1 MSKRLATLIENIGSP
16 RVLAMGDLVLDRY
29 VWGDVSRISP
39 EGPIPVLNV
48 TMEEARPGGAG
59 NVAGNLARLDAAVS
73 ICAVVGED
81 GPGATLRNQ
90 LGELGADT
98 AGIVRCA
105 DRPTAVKTRY
115 MGFVQSARRAVQHIL
130 RVDRERT
137 GAISAETEDR
147 VIAWLAEAVAGH
159 DAMVVSDYDKG
170 LLTERILSRAYE
182 LAAEHGVPTVTDP
195 KIARPYSVY
204 HGTAVL
210 TPNRYE
216 TEVATGIAPR
226 DPESLK
232 AAAAALRDM
241 TKARNVVITLDRDG
255 MYVAGEDEAGLML
268 PARTREVYDVNGAGD
283 MVVSVIALM
292 LASGA
297 DIRAAATTAN
307 VAAGIEVSK
316 LGAAPVSR
324 SEIVADLLSETGVA
338 PKLKTAEA
346 AAELAA
352 EARRR
357 NRKVVWTNGCFDI
370 LHVGHY
376 EYLKFARQ
384 QGDMLIVGLNTDDS
398 VRRLKG
404 PDRPITGQDER
415 ARILGALDV
424 VDCVVIFDDDTP
436 LRLIETIKPD
446 VLVKGADYTRD
457 TVVGADFVES
467 HGGRVALAPVVEGVS
482 TTDIVRR
489 IVEIHGNSDQSAK
502 SS

>member
-1 MSKRLATLIENIGSP
+1 MSKHLATLIESIGSP
-16 RVLAMGDLVLDRY
+16 RVLVIGDLVLDRY
-29 VWGDVSRISP
+29 VWGDVSRVSP

-59 NVAGNLARLDAAVS
+59 NVAGNLARLDAVVS
-73 ICAVVGED
+73 ICAVTGDD
-81 GPGATLRNQ
+81 GPGATLQTQ
-90 LGELGADT
+90 LEELGANT
-98 AGIVRCA
+98 SGIVACA

-137 GAISAETEDR
+137 GAVSAETEDR
-147 VIAWLAEAVAGH
+147 VIAWLEEAVAGQ
-159 DAMVVSDYDKG
+159 DAVVVSDYDKG

-182 LAAEHGVPTVTDP
+182 LAAEHGVLTVTDP

-204 HGTAVL
+204 RGSTVV

-216 TEVATGIAPR
+216 TQVATGIAPR
-226 DPESLK
+226 DSESLK
-232 AAAAALRDM
+232 TAAAALREM
-241 TKARNVVITLDRDG
+241 TKARNVAITLDREG
-255 MYVAGEDEAGLML
+255 MYVAGEDEPGLLL
-268 PARTREVYDVNGAGD
+268 PVRAREVYDVSGAGD
-283 MVVSVIALM
+283 MVASVIAFM
-292 LASGA
+292 LAAGA
-297 DIRAAATTAN
+297 DMRAAATAAN
-307 VAAGIEVSK
+307 AAAGIEVSK

-324 SEIVADLLSETGVA
+324 SEIVADLLAETGFA

-346 AAELAA
+346 AAEMAA

-376 EYLKFARQ
+376 EYLKFSRQ
-384 QGDMLIVGLNTDDS
+384 QGDMLIVGLNSDDS
-398 VRRLKG
+398 VRRVKG
-404 PDRPITGQDER
+404 PNRPITGQAER

-424 VDCVVIFDDDTP
+424 VDCVVIFEDDTP
-436 LRLIETIKPD
+436 LRLIKMIRPD

-467 HGGRVALAPVVEGVS
+467 CGGRVALAPVVEGIS

-489 IVEIHGNSDQSAK
+489 IVEIHGNAADNAE

>member
-1 MSKRLATLIENIGSP
+1 MSKHLATLIESIGSP
-16 RVLAMGDLVLDRY
+16 RVLVIGDLVLDRY
-29 VWGDVSRISP
+29 VWGDVSRVSP

-59 NVAGNLARLDAAVS
+59 NVAGNLARLDAVVS
-73 ICAVVGED
+73 ICAVTGDD
-81 GPGATLRNQ
+81 GPGATLQTQ
-90 LGELGADT
+90 LEELGANT
-98 AGIVRCA
+98 SGIVACA

-130 RVDRERT
+130 RVDSERT
-137 GAISAETEDR
+137 GAVSAETKDR
-147 VIAWLAEAVAGH
+147 VIAWLEEAVAGQ
-159 DAMVVSDYDKG
+159 DAVVVSDYDKG

-182 LAAEHGVPTVTDP
+182 LAAEHGVLTVTDP

-204 HGTAVL
+204 RGSTVV

-216 TEVATGIAPR
+216 TQVATGIAPR
-226 DPESLK
+226 DSESLK
-232 AAAAALRDM
+232 TAAAALREM
-241 TKARNVVITLDRDG
+241 TKARNVAITLDREG
-255 MYVAGEDEAGLML
+255 MYVAGEDEPGLLL
-268 PARTREVYDVNGAGD
+268 PVRAREVYDVSGAGD
-283 MVVSVIALM
+283 MVASVIAFM
-292 LASGA
+292 LAAVA
-297 DIRAAATTAN
+297 DMRAAATAAN
-307 VAAGIEVSK
+307 AAAGIEVSK

-324 SEIVADLLSETGVA
+324 SEIVADLLAETGFA

-346 AAELAA
+346 AAEMAA

-376 EYLKFARQ
+376 EYLKFSRQ
-384 QGDMLIVGLNTDDS
+384 QGDMLIVGLNSDDS
-398 VRRLKG
+398 VRRVKG
-404 PDRPITGQDER
+404 PNRPITGQAER

-424 VDCVVIFDDDTP
+424 VDCVVIFEDDTP
-436 LRLIETIKPD
+436 LRLIKMIRPD

-467 HGGRVALAPVVEGVS
+467 CGGRVALAPVVEGIS

-489 IVEIHGNSDQSAK
+489 IVEIHGNAADNAE